1 MGMGDTLSC
10 QDLVGFG
17 LASEHFP
24 RHIHQ
29 NILLLHRAQL
39 INVRPPR
46 AVSDV
51 SFVADFQG
59 EGGGGFAICKE
70 ALPAQVVQGVTGKE

>member
-1 MGMGDTLSC
+1 MGGWADMGDTLSC

-51 SFVADFQG
+51 SFVADFPG
-59 EGGGGFAICKE
+59 WWGICKE
-70 ALPAQVVQGVTGKE
+70 AFPAQVVQGVTGKE